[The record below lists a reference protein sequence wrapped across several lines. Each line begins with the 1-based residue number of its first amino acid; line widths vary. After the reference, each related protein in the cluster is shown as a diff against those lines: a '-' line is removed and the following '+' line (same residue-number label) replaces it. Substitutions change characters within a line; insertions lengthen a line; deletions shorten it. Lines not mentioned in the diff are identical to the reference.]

1 MSLYTLKHLLN
12 DCSLRMSRTQCAANK
27 KRETLEDIWRAFNDW
42 IESRFSVGK
51 VSLRCCISS
60 CRSTFTPHSCVAAL
74 QGVHIATFATITWET
89 CTNARNQAKLRP
101 LLLLSDT
108 FIKTYGL
115 QQKKPLVAP
124 VMASCEDINFTK
136 IAIKFSKNLTKDLV
150 FCGIRDLLQKIGEV
164 AATGSSV
171 SIVFTIGR
179 LIAKNRCVSMI
190 FDPLKFPR
198 ALEDQITRSMLGSP
212 RSALGNLAD
221 FEISPEDAVSYSNEP
236 SRDEAISMSYG
247 TLDVVE
253 DALPTSRS
261 NPENVIGFDMSLE
274 EELQQFDGLYSPMN
288 EPPNPV
294 MESAFKRHIANL
306 AHDVDREVRYATD
319 EQTQQK
325 RDMETIALEQR
336 MRRLC
341 AEDLQRHLKM
351 QMTERRELK
360 HQGKQEQKN
369 TEPSANSFYCDSELT
384 RLGYEDKEYLQQ
396 LTDELKS
403 QLKDQISAKEQER
416 MNERHKHLQDDK
428 QFLRRL
434 RTELDAIEYK
444 QRHDRDEQRQVL
456 TSAWQRDS
464 VMKKMVVAK
473 KQQRVVEQLQ
483 HEGGNSGSPPKVD
496 YLPNLPQPRTPTPRI
511 TDFSVGFDIRSVGK
525 QTQTRRKT

>member
-1 MSLYTLKHLLN
+1 M
-12 DCSLRMSRTQCAANK
+12 
-27 KRETLEDIWRAFNDW
+27 
-42 IESRFSVGK
+42 
-51 VSLRCCISS
+51 
-60 CRSTFTPHSCVAAL
+60 
-74 QGVHIATFATITWET
+74 HIATFATITWET
-89 CTNARNQAKLRP
+89 YTNSRNQAKLRP

-108 FIKTYGL
+108 FVRTYGL

-164 AATGSSV
+164 AATGSPV
-171 SIVFTIGR
+171 SIVFNTGR

-221 FEISPEDAVSYSNEP
+221 FEIPPEDAVSYSHEP
-236 SRDEAISMSYG
+236 QEAVPTMSYG
-247 TLDVVE
+247 ALDSVE
-253 DALPTSRS
+253 EALPTSRS

-274 EELQQFDGLYSPMN
+274 EELQHFDGMYSPTN
-288 EPPNPV
+288 EPANPV
-294 MESAFKRHIANL
+294 MESAFKRHIAHL
-306 AHDVDREVRYATD
+306 ATEVDREVRYATD
-319 EQTQQK
+319 VQMQQR

-360 HQGKQEQKN
+360 HQDKQEQKN
-369 TEPSANSFYCDSELT
+369 TEPSANSFYCDSEQT
-384 RLGYEDKEYLQQ
+384 RLGFEDKEYLRQIK
-396 LTDELKS
+396 DELKG
-403 QLKDQISAKEQER
+403 QLKDQISTKEQER
-416 MNERHKHLQDDK
+416 MNERQKHLQDDK

-434 RTELDAIEYK
+434 RTELDAIEHK
-444 QRHDRDEQRQVL
+444 QRHDRDERRQVL
-456 TSAWQRDS
+456 TSSWQRDS
-464 VMKKMVVAK
+464 VMKKMVEAK
-473 KQQRVVEQLQ
+473 KQQRVVEQLTQ
-483 HEGGNSGSPPKVD
+483 QGGGSGSPPKVD
-496 YLPNLPQPRTPTPRI
+496 YLPNLPQPRTPTPRMA
-511 TDFSVGFDIRSVGK
+511 DFSVGFDIRSVGK
-525 QTQTRRKT
+525 